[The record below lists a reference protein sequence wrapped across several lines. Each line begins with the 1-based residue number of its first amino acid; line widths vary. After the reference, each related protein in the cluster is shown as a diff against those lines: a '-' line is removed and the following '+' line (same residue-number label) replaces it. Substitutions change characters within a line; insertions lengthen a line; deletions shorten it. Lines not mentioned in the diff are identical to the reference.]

1 MSLFEGNTVSE
12 SCYQI
17 IGTFGGELINTDRN
31 FLAFNL
37 LLIKK
42 MVAKATEEELD
53 TLRQL
58 VGEFGDQGWEKTW

>member
-1 MSLFEGNTVSE
+1 
-12 SCYQI
+12 
-17 IGTFGGELINTDRN
+17 
-31 FLAFNL
+31 
-37 LLIKK
+37 